1 MGCLGVLCPRAP
13 PGFLIEDTRDFELG
27 AAQTFTVTIGTS
39 EMQEERD
46 EGTELTETSPSKTKQ
61 LWVKGAGPREIGLSA
76 LRSRF
81 RLPNTRTG
89 VATIFDPGSCGTGAA
104 AVGSCPPR
112 LPPPDRQRGDTTGV
126 GFSPPLPALSF
137 APSAFFLAAAMV
149 EACLNLPRSHGPWMA
164 SIFLK

>member
-1 MGCLGVLCPRAP
+1 MPSG
-13 PGFLIEDTRDFELG
+13 
-27 AAQTFTVTIGTS
+27 GT
-39 EMQEERD
+39 
-46 EGTELTETSPSKTKQ
+46 GLTETSPDNEEPRVQWDGDTDKADTPPSNESSERTAKR
-61 LWVKGAGPREIGLSA
+61 LWVRCAAPHVIGLPG
-76 LRSRF
+76 LRSRS

-89 VATIFDPGSCGTGAA
+89 VATIFGPSSCGTGVA

-149 EACLNLPRSHGPWMA
+149 EACLNLPRSHLPWMP
-164 SIFLK
+164 IFLKYGRCFSSSRG